1 MIINNIPTLL
11 IYFIPGYWFLVIFR
25 FLCNKKW
32 EKSIILLMS
41 CVISYITLSI
51 ISLFYNND
59 NILITSAISV
69 IANTLMAILSAFV
82 YKSERFNS
90 FLLKTFNK
98 TVSDDIW
105 HDVFDFKNGSNL
117 KVYFKD
123 KDYYVIGSYRLS
135 EDKGNDSWFAISGYQ
150 RRDKS
155 TGDPIEEGFI
165 DDDSVI
171 MTFKLSDVE
180 HIEVF

>member
-1 MIINNIPTLL
+1 
-11 IYFIPGYWFLVIFR
+11 
-25 FLCNKKW
+25 
-32 EKSIILLMS
+32 MS
-41 CVISYITLSI
+41 CVISYISLSI
-51 ISLFYNND
+51 ITLFYNNE
-59 NILITSAISV
+59 NILITSAISI
-69 IANTLMAILSAFV
+69 IANTIVAILFAFI

-117 KVYFKD
+117 KVYFKN

-135 EDKGNDSWFAISGYQ
+135 EDKGNDSWFAISGYGKY
-150 RRDKS
+150 DKE
-155 TGDPIEEGFI
+155 TNEAI
-165 DDDSVI
+165 DDSVINDNSVI

-180 HIEVF
+180 HIEIY